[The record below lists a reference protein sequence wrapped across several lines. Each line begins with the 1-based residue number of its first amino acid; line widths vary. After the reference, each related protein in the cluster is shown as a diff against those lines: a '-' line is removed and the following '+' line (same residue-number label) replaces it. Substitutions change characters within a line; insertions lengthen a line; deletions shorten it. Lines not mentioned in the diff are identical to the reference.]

1 MPTHKE
7 RILAAMRGEMVDV
20 IPFVPRLDLWW
31 LANVSR
37 GTVPEKYQGMLPDDI
52 SRAEGWACY
61 HMVPDF
67 TNMMRGPEDILHRAL
82 GLYNFK
88 QSVYTRTTSSACR
101 PFSP

>member
-1 MPTHKE
+1 MTHRE
-7 RILAAMRGEMVDV
+7 RILRVMRGEMVDV

-31 LANVSR
+31 IANALR
-37 GTVPEKYQGMLPDDI
+37 GTLPEHFKTKKPDEI
-52 SRAEGWACY
+52 AKEMGWACY

-88 QSVYTRTTSSACR
+88 QSVYTSR
-101 PFSP
+101 FSPDVEI